1 MNGKELYQYI
11 VDEVPD
17 MADKIIFTTGDVMAG
32 SLQPFIEKTKRPFLL
47 KPFSPSDLRKI
58 IKETLEQQQ

>member
-1 MNGKELYQYI
+1 
-11 VDEVPD
+11 
-17 MADKIIFTTGDVMAG
+17 MAG
-32 SLQPFIEKTKRPFLL
+32 SLQPFIEKTKRPFLP